1 MKKLNDAVD
10 KEVAKNTKFNMLNT
24 KVNMLL
30 RKIPDAT
37 TLIPDHAKYIFT
49 QKFNALTAGN
59 FSARLK

>member
-1 MKKLNDAVD
+1 
-10 KEVAKNTKFNMLNT
+10 MLNT
-24 KVNMLL
+24 KVNNLL

-59 FSARLK
+59 FAVRLK